1 MAFLTTKIPDLFA
14 IPLAYSYLCSHKPKL
29 YYMKR
34 IFVLLTLSMLVVS
47 MYAVTVRV
55 GVLLPL
61 KENTER
67 GNTLVEFYR
76 GVLMAVEQV
85 KQEGTNVEV
94 TAIDCGSSETGLR
107 EALHNP
113 LLERLDVIFGPV
125 DAVQVTSLSEFC
137 REHRIRMVLPFNTP
151 CPQVYSNP
159 WIYQVGVAQE
169 LLYPNITS
177 LLTSAIHN
185 ANFVFYRSGEN
196 DERGK
201 SFSSHLS
208 QVLSLKNIPTTELKA
223 GADEF
228 ALDLALN
235 QYRHNIIVPDSRS
248 QTAVSK
254 LIATI
259 RSYAASHPKY
269 NISLLGY
276 PEWVSYT
283 KSMLSDFYR
292 YDTYVYATYYR
303 NPLSGS
309 VSKFEQQYK
318 TNFGTASR
326 LSFPRAEMLGYDLAY
341 YFIAGLVLLGP
352 DFEEAQPSLNFPT
365 LQHGFQFVRVG
376 ENGGFVNQHVQLVHY
391 AKNRTIETIR

>member
-1 MAFLTTKIPDLFA
+1 MQFLSLIRIFA
-14 IPLAYSYLCSHKPKL
+14 PIKYPKSQL

-34 IFVLLTLSMLVVS
+34 IFVLLMLSVLGVS
-47 MYAVTVRV
+47 LYAVTVRV

-113 LLERLDVIFGPV
+113 LLEHLDVIFGPV

-169 LLYPNITS
+169 LLYPNIAS
-177 LLTSAIHN
+177 LLTSAVHN
-185 ANFVFYRSGEN
+185 ANFVFFHSGEN

-201 SFSSHLS
+201 SFSTHLS

-248 QTAVSK
+248 QGAISK
-254 LIATI
+254 LISTI
-259 RSYAASHPKY
+259 RSYVASHPKY
-269 NISLLGY
+269 NISFLGY

-303 NPLSGS
+303 NPLSS
-309 VSKFEQQYK
+309 RVSKFEQQYK

-341 YFIAGLVLLGP
+341 YFIAGLALLGI
-352 DFEEAQPSLNFPT
+352 DFEEAQPSLKYET
-365 LQHGFQFVRVG
+365 LQHNFKFVRVG
-376 ENGGFVNQHVQLVHY
+376 ENGGFVNQHVQVVHY
-391 AKNRTIETIR
+391 TKNRTFETIR

>member
-1 MAFLTTKIPDLFA
+1 MQFLPLIRIFA
-14 IPLAYSYLCSHKPKL
+14 PIKYPKSLL

-34 IFVLLTLSMLVVS
+34 IFVLLMLSVLGVS
-47 MYAVTVRV
+47 LYAVTVRV

-113 LLERLDVIFGPV
+113 LLEHLDVIFGPV

-169 LLYPNITS
+169 LLYPNIAS
-177 LLTSAIHN
+177 LLTSAVHN
-185 ANFVFYRSGEN
+185 ANFVFFHSGEN

-201 SFSSHLS
+201 SFSTHLS

-248 QTAVSK
+248 QGAISK
-254 LIATI
+254 LVSTI
-259 RSYAASHPKY
+259 RSYVASHPKY
-269 NISLLGY
+269 NISFLGY

-303 NPLSGS
+303 NPLSS
-309 VSKFEQQYK
+309 RVSKFEQQYK

-341 YFIAGLVLLGP
+341 YFIAGLALLGI
-352 DFEEAQPSLNFPT
+352 DFEEAQPSLNYET
-365 LQHGFQFVRVG
+365 LQHNFKFVRVG

-391 AKNRTIETIR
+391 TKNRTIETIR

>member
-1 MAFLTTKIPDLFA
+1 
-14 IPLAYSYLCSHKPKL
+14 
-29 YYMKR
+29 MKR
-34 IFVLLTLSMLVVS
+34 IFVLLMLSVLGVS
-47 MYAVTVRV
+47 LYAVTVRV

-113 LLERLDVIFGPV
+113 LLEHLDVIFGPV

-159 WIYQVGVAQE
+159 WIYHVGVAQE
-169 LLYPNITS
+169 LLYPNIAS
-177 LLTSAIHN
+177 LLTSAVHN
-185 ANFVFYRSGEN
+185 ANFVFFHSGEN

-201 SFSSHLS
+201 SFSTHLS

-248 QTAVSK
+248 QGAISK
-254 LIATI
+254 LISTI
-259 RSYAASHPKY
+259 RSYVASHPKY
-269 NISLLGY
+269 NISFLGY

-303 NPLSGS
+303 NPLSS
-309 VSKFEQQYK
+309 RVSKFEQQYK

-341 YFIAGLVLLGP
+341 YFIAGLALLGI
-352 DFEEAQPSLNFPT
+352 DFEEAQPSLKYET
-365 LQHGFQFVRVG
+365 LQHNFKFVRVG
-376 ENGGFVNQHVQLVHY
+376 ENGGFVNQHVQVVHY
-391 AKNRTIETIR
+391 TKNRTIETIR

>member
-1 MAFLTTKIPDLFA
+1 MQFLSLIRIFA
-14 IPLAYSYLCSHKPKL
+14 PIKYPKSQL

-34 IFVLLTLSMLVVS
+34 IFVLLMLSVLGVS
-47 MYAVTVRV
+47 LYAVTVRV

-113 LLERLDVIFGPV
+113 LLEHLDVIFGPV

-169 LLYPNITS
+169 LLYPNIAS
-177 LLTSAIHN
+177 LLTSAVHN
-185 ANFVFYRSGEN
+185 ANFVFFHSGEN

-201 SFSSHLS
+201 SFSTHLS

-248 QTAVSK
+248 QGAISK
-254 LIATI
+254 LVSTI
-259 RSYAASHPKY
+259 RSYVASHPKY
-269 NISLLGY
+269 NISFLGY

-303 NPLSGS
+303 NPLSS
-309 VSKFEQQYK
+309 RVSKFEQQYK

-341 YFIAGLVLLGP
+341 YFIAGLALLGI
-352 DFEEAQPSLNFPT
+352 DFEEAQPSLNYET
-365 LQHGFQFVRVG
+365 LQHSFKFVRVG

-391 AKNRTIETIR
+391 TKNRTIETIR

>member
-1 MAFLTTKIPDLFA
+1 MQFLSLIRIFA
-14 IPLAYSYLCSHKPKL
+14 PIKYPKSQL

-34 IFVLLTLSMLVVS
+34 IFVLLMLSVLGVS
-47 MYAVTVRV
+47 LYAVTVRV

-113 LLERLDVIFGPV
+113 LLEHLDVIFGPV

-169 LLYPNITS
+169 LLYPNIAS
-177 LLTSAIHN
+177 LLTSAVHN
-185 ANFVFYRSGEN
+185 ANFVFFHSGEN

-201 SFSSHLS
+201 SFSTHLS
-208 QVLSLKNIPTTELKA
+208 QVLSLKNIPTTELKV

-248 QTAVSK
+248 QGAISK
-254 LIATI
+254 LVSTI
-259 RSYAASHPKY
+259 RSYVASHPKY
-269 NISLLGY
+269 NISFLGY

-303 NPLSGS
+303 NPLSS
-309 VSKFEQQYK
+309 RVSKFEQQYK

-341 YFIAGLVLLGP
+341 YFIAGLALLGI
-352 DFEEAQPSLNFPT
+352 DFEEAQPSLNYET
-365 LQHGFQFVRVG
+365 LQHNFKFVRVG

-391 AKNRTIETIR
+391 SKNRTIETIR